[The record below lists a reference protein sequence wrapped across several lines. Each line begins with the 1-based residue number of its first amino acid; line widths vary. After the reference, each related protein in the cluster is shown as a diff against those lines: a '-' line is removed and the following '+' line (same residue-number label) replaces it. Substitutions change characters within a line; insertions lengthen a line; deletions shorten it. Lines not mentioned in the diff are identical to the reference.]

1 MGREGIRIWRSFL
14 YRHRAAPVFAGGRF
28 YTTRVLLPENRQI
41 SGLCVPI
48 HVPARLRHRKRYET
62 GKPEGGRGRRRG
74 RIVET
79 FSSARTDLDP
89 CRNSRLVFSRFG
101 RLAFRNGGNGFV
113 DRKISEEKGKGE
125 RKRER
130 EKKNRGTGR
139 IEGIALNIMGASVA
153 PLAKAVV
160 AMQSSK
166 KTLARWLSW

>member
-1 MGREGIRIWRSFL
+1 MEWDARGS
-14 YRHRAAPVFAGGRF
+14 VSGGRFFIGTVQRQFSGGRRSWF

-41 SGLCVPI
+41 SGLCAPI
-48 HVPARLRHRKRYET
+48 HVDARLHHRKRYET
-62 GKPEGGRGRRRG
+62 GKPEGGRRGR

-89 CRNSRLVFSRFG
+89 EFATRFSAHFEK
-101 RLAFRNGGNGFV
+101 GGNGFV
-113 DRKISEEKGKGE
+113 DRKISGDEKE
-125 RKRER
+125 RK
-130 EKKNRGTGR
+130 EKEKEKEKDRGTSGR